1 MLLRRVMEHVK
12 AQNWTAVGIDF
23 VIVVFGVFI
32 GIQLGNWNQ
41 SRADASLERDFL
53 ENIVVDLQADAQVL
67 QSGIDMADINVHAAY
82 YALDRAGLAPPATIA
97 LPVDVTVNP
106 VGQLDVAT
114 PADMSDEDKQHLW
127 ALSVVHLFPGQ
138 SSTAFDTLMS
148 TGRLDLIRDHDLVAK
163 LQAYRAQ
170 WEDIEAA
177 QNTTFRTFRN
187 QAVFV
192 GQKQGL
198 SPFAEMPEDE
208 FVALVRDAPELA
220 GALRTMMEYSAL
232 HGQVLRSARQ
242 TTLDLLHSLGEEE
255 APYAPPG
262 QPNH

>member
-1 MLLRRVMEHVK
+1 MEHVK
-12 AQNWTAVGIDF
+12 AQNWAAVAIDF

-53 ENIVVDLQADAQVL
+53 AKIVVDLQADAQNL
-67 QSGIDMADINVHAAY
+67 QSGIDMANINVRAAY
-82 YALDRAGLAPPATIA
+82 YTLDQAGLAPTATITMPVNVRF
-97 LPVDVTVNP
+97 LPGGQ
-106 VGQLDVAT
+106 VGVAA
-114 PADMSDEDKQHLW
+114 PADMSDEDKRHLW
-127 ALSVVHLFPGQ
+127 TLSIVRLYPGQ
-138 SSTAFDTLMS
+138 SSTAFDTLMA
-148 TGRLDLIRDHDLVAK
+148 TGRLDLVRDHDFVTK

-198 SPFAEMPEDE
+198 SPFIEMPEEE
-208 FVALVRDAPELA
+208 FVALVRDTPELA
-220 GALRTMMEYSAL
+220 ATLRTMMEFSVL
-232 HGQVLRSARQ
+232 HGQSLQSTRQ
-242 TTLDLLHSLGEEE
+242 ATLGLLHALGAEE
-255 APYAPPG
+255 ASDPPTR
-262 QPNH
+262 QSRH